1 VSRDHNLRR
10 KPAVTIDEIRPEL
23 MRISRRG
30 LLSGGL
36 SLGSLALLTGCDLS
50 THSGVDSALWTMM
63 HFNDRVQAALFSRA
77 TLAKTYPASAVTK
90 PFRFNAF
97 YEDWQVRETPPDWR
111 LELSGLI
118 VDKAPWTVDRLRSLP
133 QEVQVTRHIC
143 IEGWSQIGQWSG
155 VPLLAFLRRIG
166 ADLSARYVAFKC
178 FDGYSTSIDM
188 PSALHPQTILT
199 LDFLGKPLTPEWGAP
214 VRLRIPIKLG
224 FKSAKNISAIS
235 VTNTYPGGYWEDQG
249 YNWFSGS

>member
-1 VSRDHNLRR
+1 MSRPHTLRT
-10 KPAVTIDEIRPEL
+10 KPAVTADEIRPEL
-23 MRISRRG
+23 TRIGRRG
-30 LLSGGL
+30 MLARGL
-36 SLGSLALLTGCDLS
+36 SLGGLALLTGCDLS
-50 THSGVDSALWTMM
+50 THSGVDSALWAMM
-63 HFNDRVQAALFSRA
+63 RFDDWVQAGLFSR
-77 TLAKTYPASAVTK
+77 THLAHTYPASAVTE

-97 YEDWQVRETPPDWR
+97 YEEWQVRETPSDWR
-111 LELSGLI
+111 LEVSGLI
-118 VDKAPWTVDRLRSLP
+118 DDKAPWTIDRLRALP
-133 QEVQVTRHIC
+133 LETQVTRHIC

-155 VPLLAFLRRIG
+155 VPLHAFLQRIG
-166 ADLSARYVAFKC
+166 ADLKARYVAFKC

-188 PSALHPQTILT
+188 PSALHPQTILA

-214 VRLRIPIKLG
+214 VRLRIPTKLG